1 MNLKLSTLVF
11 TGLCASASAFVPMAS
26 HSRQVTKIA
35 VTKEEQRAIDKA
47 LEANKNRQQQLEA
60 LAAQGNLTAQQSIS
74 AEIKRELELE
84 RQKEALEKKKKQN
97 N

>member
-11 TGLCASASAFVPMAS
+11 TGLCASASAFAPMSS

-47 LEANKNRQQQLEA
+47 LEASESFGFDSVQARQAWDDVEELNA
-60 LAAQGNLTAQQSIS
+60 KTNL
-74 AEIKRELELE
+74 
-84 RQKEALEKKKKQN
+84 
-97 N
+97 

>member
-47 LEANKNRQQQLEA
+47 LEASESFGFDSVQARQAWDDVEELNA
-60 LAAQGNLTAQQSIS
+60 KTNL
-74 AEIKRELELE
+74 
-84 RQKEALEKKKKQN
+84 
-97 N
+97 

>member
-47 LEANKNRQQQLEA
+47 LEASESFGIDSVKARQAWDDVEELNA
-60 LAAQGNLTAQQSIS
+60 KTNL
-74 AEIKRELELE
+74 
-84 RQKEALEKKKKQN
+84 
-97 N
+97 